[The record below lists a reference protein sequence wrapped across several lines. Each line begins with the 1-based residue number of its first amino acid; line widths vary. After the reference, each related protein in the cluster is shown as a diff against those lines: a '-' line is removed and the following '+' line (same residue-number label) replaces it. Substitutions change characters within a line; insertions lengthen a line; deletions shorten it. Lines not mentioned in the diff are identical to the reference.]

1 MVNFRKYISGLT
13 VLASG
18 FFLAQTTVSTV
29 LYSPAYD
36 NQKSTLNLPSPV
48 TSVVEKTILS
58 AKELVDINVNTMM
71 ADPVLKNANWGFVV
85 YDPKTKKV
93 ISSYNEN
100 TPLVPASTTKLL
112 TTETALSLLGEN
124 YRWMTQLEYS
134 GSIDENGVLNGN
146 LYIVG
151 SGDPSLGT
159 NKAGASSY
167 RDIVSDFV
175 SGISREGIKKV
186 NGDIIIQTALFKG
199 QISRLPEN
207 VVWLE
212 NNNYYLPVGT
222 TREISPSNEKLIV
235 KKGNNFSIEKKYFY
249 VSPYMNQMVYADKY
263 EGDGVLTTKLPDA
276 PAYLANSFRATLVKS
291 GVAVTGKV
299 IPKMTD
305 GNPES
310 RKLVANYQS
319 PTLGDIVYY
328 TNQRSDNS
336 LAEALLKTVGFQK
349 LGDQTSESGR
359 NVVTSHLKDISF
371 DLEGLNYMDGS
382 GLSRSNKVT
391 PISQVK
397 YLTSLMDEKYY
408 KTYLASLP
416 IGGQSGTLKRMFIET
431 GNGQIFA
438 KTGTLNKVKTL
449 AGYMKTNTGKTLVFS
464 LLVNNYSGSVDM
476 VKKKMEKIL
485 EPALDL

>member
-1 MVNFRKYISGLT
+1 MVNFRKYISGVT
-13 VLASG
+13 VLAAG
-18 FFLAQTTVSTV
+18 FLFAQSTVSTV
-29 LYSPAYD
+29 LYSQNYD
-36 NQKSTLNLPSPV
+36 NKANLNLPSPAAY
-48 TSVVEKTILS
+48 VEKAILS
-58 AKELVDINVNTMM
+58 PKELVDISVNTMM
-71 ADPVLKNANWGFVV
+71 TDPVLKNATWGFVV
-85 YDPKTKKV
+85 YDPKTKKI

-112 TTETALSLLGEN
+112 TTETAMSMLGEN

-134 GSIDENGVLNGN
+134 GEIDENGTLNGN

-159 NKAGASSY
+159 NKAGAWSY
-167 RDIVSDFV
+167 KDIVSDFA
-175 SGISREGIKKV
+175 GGMTREGIKKV

-199 QISRLPEN
+199 NISALPEN

-222 TREISPSNEKLIV
+222 TKEINPANERLIV
-235 KKGNNFSIEKKYFY
+235 KKSMNPAADKKFFY
-249 VSPYMNQMVYADKY
+249 VSPYVNKMVYAEKY
-263 EGDGVLTTKLPDA
+263 DGNGTLTTKLPDA
-276 PAYLANSFRATLVKS
+276 PAFLANSFRASLIKS

-305 GNPES
+305 ASPEL
-310 RKLVANYQS
+310 RKMISAYKS
-319 PTLGDIVYY
+319 PTLGDIIYY

-349 LGDQTSESGR
+349 MGDQTSESGR
-359 NVVTSHLKDISF
+359 IVVNDHLKDIEF

-382 GLSRSNKVT
+382 GLSRSNHVT

-397 YLTSLMDEKYY
+397 FLTSLMDEKFY
-408 KTYLASLP
+408 KTYFNSLP
-416 IGGQSGTLKRMFIET
+416 IGGQSGTLKGMFVGE
-431 GNGQIFA
+431 GNGQVFA

-449 AGYMKTNTGKTLVFS
+449 AGYLKTNSGRTLVFS
-464 LLVNNYSGSVDM
+464 LMVNNYAGSVGQ
-476 VKKKMEKIL
+476 VKSKMETIL
-485 EPALDL
+485 KPALDL